1 MASAARRRARPIIAA
16 GTVAGGG
23 YDAPPCPAS
32 CSCLAALRP
41 ARPAVVRRRPPRCS
55 VKGKERKLGATYVT
69 KVTASGISCGG
80 ALDVVKAY
88 HRCRRARGGADG
100 RCPRVSGYR
109 CSEKRTS
116 SPTQYDSRATCR
128 KGSRRVVQQ
137 YTQNT

>member
-1 MASAARRRARPIIAA
+1 MPRLCLLLLALCALLVLPSSAAAA
-16 GTVAGGG
+16 T
-23 YDAPPCPAS
+23 
-32 CSCLAALRP
+32 
-41 ARPAVVRRRPPRCS
+41 CS

-80 ALDVVKAY
+80 ALDVVRAY
-88 HRCRRARGGADG
+88 HRCRRSRGGADG

-128 KGSRRVVQQ
+128 KGGRRIVQQ